1 MEAKKILIKYD
12 KNKHSLEGIYYE
24 LCSDGSFFESDI
36 LKKIERIYDNH
47 FNNKFFYKSETTKQF
62 NEGKQI
68 LTTIINYTIDWTVV
82 SLESENMK
90 HPYQEFTSTE
100 IKQEVYYLDGRDD
113 VMNLDKVLMVFSI
126 EQYDNES
133 NLIKVYETLKR
144 KLDFKYSKNTYLA
157 GELLTALKNPFVR
170 DLKISEIVDYS
181 NWIQTNF
188 DVNSSSE
195 NSPFVTD

>member
-24 LCSDGSFFESDI
+24 LCLDGSFFESDI
-36 LKKIERIYDNH
+36 SKKIERIYDNH

>member
-24 LCSDGSFFESDI
+24 LCLDGSFFESDI